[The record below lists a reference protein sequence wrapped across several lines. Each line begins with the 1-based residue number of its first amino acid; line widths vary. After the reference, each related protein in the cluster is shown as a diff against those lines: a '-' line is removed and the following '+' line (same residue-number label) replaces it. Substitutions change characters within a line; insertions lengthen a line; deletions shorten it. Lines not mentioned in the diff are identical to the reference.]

1 VIAESR
7 RYAPSPA
14 LEPAAS
20 KHTTFSQTIV
30 PAGFASPSAIPM
42 GTEELQHMIFE
53 LVRTRMLESIGAHGN
68 WTVTARSA
76 ADTDSFFSETMAD
89 MIAWDVANKMLP
101 PTVPNRIRLVA

>member
-1 VIAESR
+1 MIAESR

-53 LVRTRMLESIGAHGN
+53 LVRTRVLESIGASGN
-68 WTVTARSA
+68 WTVAARSTG
-76 ADTDSFFSETMAD
+76 DTDAFFSETMAD